1 MSYYRTPEHRALRAK
16 MIRRWKPWE
25 ESTGPKSAEGKK
37 AVSQNAQKG
46 GQRAVLRRIRQ
57 TLREQA
63 ESLKNFN
70 TSI

>member
-16 MIRRWKPWE
+16 IIHRWKPWE
-25 ESTGPKSAEGKK
+25 KSTGPKSAEGKK
-37 AVSQNAQKG
+37 AVSQNPCQG